1 MVLLLLQVCAF
12 FEVADLKVSPVPVD
26 AFPSLL
32 VPGGL
37 AHPTKGEPGVC
48 ADLDGRCFGLP
59 DSFLHRLHQI
69 LGIVDQHLRGL
80 IREVEL
86 EQQHEHEVTP
96 EIYYTL
102 TCI

>member
-12 FEVADLKVSPVPVD
+12 FKVADLKVSPVPVD

-32 VPGGL
+32 VPGSL
-37 AHPTKGEPGVC
+37 AHPTKGEPSVC

-69 LGIVDQHLRGL
+69 LGIMDQHLRGL

-86 EQQHEHEVTP
+86 EHEVTP

-102 TCI
+102 TFI